1 MKQRKENR
9 ANKGK
14 LHEYATLRGCG
25 LDGRITASSR
35 GSVNWHTKEI
45 LKPPTTTF
53 KDSAVRLVFIIDP
66 IQNLDP
72 THDTSVALMEAAQ
85 ALGHQ
90 VWVTQAN
97 LLSVVAGK
105 AVLERVQ
112 LKPVQLVEG
121 RWVAEA
127 AWYQLSDRTFSPSGS
142 YGRWFMRT
150 RQ

>member
-1 MKQRKENR
+1 MNAVNHTVSRRIVASAEFKNADVVLEDLEGCRQTMKQRKENR

-25 LDGRITASSR
+25 LDGRIPASSR

-97 LLSVVAGK
+97 LLASWQVRLG
-105 AVLERVQ
+105 L
-112 LKPVQLVEG
+112 
-121 RWVAEA
+121 
-127 AWYQLSDRTFSPSGS
+127 F
-142 YGRWFMRT
+142 
-150 RQ
+150 